1 MVSGSDILD
10 DVEEFI
16 ARFVALP
23 SEDALVALT
32 LWAAHAHRMDA
43 WESTPRAAM
52 LSPEPGSG
60 KTRVLETLELLVP
73 RPLLAV
79 NASSAA
85 LFRAVSDSKG
95 APTILFD
102 EIDTVF
108 GPKAKENEDI
118 RGLLNAGHRRGATA
132 LRCAIHGKDISVEEF
147 PAYAAVALAG
157 LGDLPDTLMSRSIV
171 IRMRRRAP
179 HERVEPFRRRLHEAD
194 GHKVRGALASWLASA
209 DLQWPD
215 MPGGVEDRDADCWE
229 PLLAVA
235 DAAGGD
241 WPERG
246 RVAAVTLVTATRQR
260 EGSLGV
266 RLLTDLREV
275 IGADE
280 TVHTEDILRR
290 LHNLDE
296 SPWADLRGKPLDA
309 RRLARLLNPY
319 GIAPKLIRQGSFVAR
334 GYVIADLADPFQRY
348 LSQPPKERVTAVTPV
363 TEAPALFDPT
373 EPRTAATA

>member
-1 MVSGSDILD
+1 M
-10 DVEEFI
+10 
-16 ARFVALP
+16 
-23 SEDALVALT
+23 
-32 LWAAHAHRMDA
+32 
-43 WESTPRAAM
+43 
-52 LSPEPGSG
+52 
-60 KTRVLETLELLVP
+60 ETLELLVP

-85 LFRAVSDSKG
+85 LFRAVSGAGG

-118 RGLLNAGHRRGATA
+118 RGLLNAGHGRGATA

-194 GHKVRGALASWLASA
+194 GHKVRDALASWLASA

-235 DAAGGD
+235 DAAGRD

-246 RVAAVTLVTATRQR
+246 RVAAVTLVTATRQG

-280 TVHTEDILRR
+280 TVHTEDLLRR

-334 GYVIADLADPFQRY
+334 GYVIADLADPFQ
-348 LSQPPKERVTAVTPV
+348 
-363 TEAPALFDPT
+363 TEI
-373 EPRTAATA
+373 RQ